1 MKLKVLNMS
10 EESLEQN
17 SIFKLKNQNVL
28 SFASLKLQGLKFRN
42 YAALLAALESFSE
55 LLWTH

>member
-1 MKLKVLNMS
+1 MS
-10 EESLEQN
+10 EGSLEQN

-28 SFASLKLQGLKFRN
+28 SFASLKLQGLKFGN

-55 LLWTH
+55 LLRTR